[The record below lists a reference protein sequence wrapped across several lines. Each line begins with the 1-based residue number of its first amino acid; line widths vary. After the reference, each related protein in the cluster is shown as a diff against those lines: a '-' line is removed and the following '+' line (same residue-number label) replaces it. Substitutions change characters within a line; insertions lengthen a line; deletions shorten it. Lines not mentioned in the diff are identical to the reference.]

1 MATRWVGML
10 GLLRPAQMMECS
22 MRNHISYTVLGA
34 ALVAG
39 ASAANA
45 ETVITRGIADR
56 PVENVITQQPGSM
69 LVAQEAVVTV
79 PGTVVTEPAIAP
91 VKTVETV
98 QTVRSTTISPR
109 HRIVG
114 RHVIRGRATNR
125 VTTTRTTVTERVVPA
140 PAMVAPSAVEAVA
153 PPTYTD
159 VVQGPPV
166 APAPA
171 YPQRLY
177 DVVTPAP
184 VLPPAAPVGG
194 APFGAGTAVP
204 TYRYVYEP
212 DRILVIDP
220 YTNIAVQAIPR

>member
-1 MATRWVGML
+1 
-10 GLLRPAQMMECS
+10 

-45 ETVITRGIADR
+45 QTVITREIADR
-56 PVENVITQQPGSM
+56 PVETVITQQPGSM
-69 LVAQEAVVTV
+69 LVAQEPVVTV
-79 PGTVVTEPAIAP
+79 PGTVVTEPVATAP
-91 VKTVETV
+91 VETVETV
-98 QTVRSTTISPR
+98 RTVRSTTISPR
-109 HRIVG
+109 HRIVS
-114 RHVIRGRATNR
+114 RHVIRSRAANR

-140 PAMVAPSAVEAVA
+140 PAMVAPPAVEAVA
-153 PPTYTD
+153 PPTYTAF
-159 VVQGPPV
+159 VQGPPV

-171 YPQRLY
+171 YPERLY

-184 VLPPAAPVGG
+184 VVLPPAAAVGG
-194 APFGAGTAVP
+194 AMFGAGTAVP

>member
-1 MATRWVGML
+1 
-10 GLLRPAQMMECS
+10 
-22 MRNHISYTVLGA
+22 MRNHISYTVLGV

-45 ETVITRGIADR
+45 QTVITREIADR
-56 PVENVITQQPGSM
+56 PVETVITQQPGSM
-69 LVAQEAVVTV
+69 LVAQEPVVTV
-79 PGTVVTEPAIAP
+79 PGAVATAP
-91 VKTVETV
+91 VETVETV
-98 QTVRSTTISPR
+98 RTVRSTIISPR
-109 HRIVG
+109 HRIVS
-114 RHVIRGRATNR
+114 RHVIRSRAANR

-140 PAMVAPSAVEAVA
+140 PAMVAPPAVEAVA
-153 PPTYTD
+153 PPTYTA

-171 YPQRLY
+171 YPERLY

-184 VLPPAAPVGG
+184 VVLPPAAPVGG
-194 APFGAGTAVP
+194 AMFGAGTAVP

>member
-1 MATRWVGML
+1 
-10 GLLRPAQMMECS
+10 
-22 MRNHISYTVLGA
+22 MRNHISYTVLGV

-45 ETVITRGIADR
+45 QTVITREIADR
-56 PVENVITQQPGSM
+56 PVETVITQQPGSM
-69 LVAQEAVVTV
+69 LVAQEPVVTV
-79 PGTVVTEPAIAP
+79 PSCRAVATAP
-91 VKTVETV
+91 VETVETV
-98 QTVRSTTISPR
+98 RTVRSTTISPR
-109 HRIVG
+109 HRIVS
-114 RHVIRGRATNR
+114 RHVIRSRAANR

-140 PAMVAPSAVEAVA
+140 PAMVAPPAVEAVA
-153 PPTYTD
+153 PPTYTA

-171 YPQRLY
+171 YPERLY
-177 DVVTPAP
+177 DVVMPAP
-184 VLPPAAPVGG
+184 VVPPPAAPVGG
-194 APFGAGTAVP
+194 AMFGAGTAVP

>member
-1 MATRWVGML
+1 
-10 GLLRPAQMMECS
+10 
-22 MRNHISYTVLGA
+22 MRNHISYTVLGV

-45 ETVITRGIADR
+45 QTVITREIAHR
-56 PVENVITQQPGSM
+56 PVETVITQQPGSM
-69 LVAQEAVVTV
+69 LVAQEPVVTV
-79 PGTVVTEPAIAP
+79 PRAVATAP
-91 VKTVETV
+91 VETVETV
-98 QTVRSTTISPR
+98 RTVRSTTISPR
-109 HRIVG
+109 HSIVS
-114 RHVIRGRATNR
+114 RHVIRSRAANR

-171 YPQRLY
+171 YPERLY

-184 VLPPAAPVGG
+184 VVLPPATAEGG
-194 APFGAGTAVP
+194 AMFGAGTAVP

>member
-1 MATRWVGML
+1 
-10 GLLRPAQMMECS
+10 
-22 MRNHISYTVLGA
+22 MRNHIPYTVLGA

-45 ETVITRGIADR
+45 QTGITREIADR
-56 PVENVITQQPGSM
+56 PMETVITQQPGSM
-69 LVAQEAVVTV
+69 LVAQEPVVTV
-79 PGTVVTEPAIAP
+79 PGAVAIAP
-91 VKTVETV
+91 VETV
-98 QTVRSTTISPR
+98 GTVRTVRSTTISPR

-114 RHVIRGRATNR
+114 RHVVRGRATNR
-125 VTTTRTTVTERVVPA
+125 VTTTRTTVTERGVPA
-140 PAMVAPSAVEAVA
+140 PAMVAAPAVEAVA
-153 PPTYTD
+153 PLTYTD

-184 VLPPAAPVGG
+184 VVLPPAAPVGG
-194 APFGAGTAVP
+194 AVFGAGTAVP
-204 TYRYVYEP
+204 AYRYVYEP

>member
-1 MATRWVGML
+1 
-10 GLLRPAQMMECS
+10 
-22 MRNHISYTVLGA
+22 MRNHISYTVLGV

-45 ETVITRGIADR
+45 QTVITREIADR
-56 PVENVITQQPGSM
+56 PVETVITQQPGSV
-69 LVAQEAVVTV
+69 LVAQEPVVTV
-79 PGTVVTEPAIAP
+79 PGAVATAP
-91 VKTVETV
+91 VETVETV
-98 QTVRSTTISPR
+98 RTVRSTTISPR
-109 HRIVG
+109 HRIVS
-114 RHVIRGRATNR
+114 RHVIRSRAANR

-140 PAMVAPSAVEAVA
+140 PAMVAPPAVEAVA
-153 PPTYTD
+153 PPTYTA

-171 YPQRLY
+171 YPERLY

-184 VLPPAAPVGG
+184 VVLPPAAAVGG
-194 APFGAGTAVP
+194 AMFGAGTAVP

>member
-1 MATRWVGML
+1 
-10 GLLRPAQMMECS
+10 

-45 ETVITRGIADR
+45 QTVITREIADR
-56 PVENVITQQPGSM
+56 PVETIITQQPGSM
-69 LVAQEAVVTV
+69 LVAQEPVVTV
-79 PGTVVTEPAIAP
+79 PGAVAIAP
-91 VKTVETV
+91 VETVETV
-98 QTVRSTTISPR
+98 RTVRSTTISPR
-109 HRIVG
+109 HRIVS
-114 RHVIRGRATNR
+114 RHVIRSRAANR

-140 PAMVAPSAVEAVA
+140 PAMVPAPAVEAVA

-171 YPQRLY
+171 YPERLY

-184 VLPPAAPVGG
+184 VVPPPAAPVG
-194 APFGAGTAVP
+194 AVTFGAGTAVP
-204 TYRYVYEP
+204 SYRYVYEP

>member
-1 MATRWVGML
+1 
-10 GLLRPAQMMECS
+10 MMEFS
-22 MRNHISYTVLGA
+22 MRNHISYTVLGV

-45 ETVITRGIADR
+45 QTVITREIADR
-56 PVENVITQQPGSM
+56 PVETVITQQPGSM
-69 LVAQEAVVTV
+69 LVAQEPVVTV
-79 PGTVVTEPAIAP
+79 PWAVATAP
-91 VKTVETV
+91 VETVETV
-98 QTVRSTTISPR
+98 RTVRSTIISPR

-114 RHVIRGRATNR
+114 RHVIRSRAANR

-140 PAMVAPSAVEAVA
+140 PAMVAPPAVDAVA
-153 PPTYTD
+153 PPTYTA

-171 YPQRLY
+171 YPERLY
-177 DVVTPAP
+177 DVVMPAP
-184 VLPPAAPVGG
+184 VVPPPAAPVGD
-194 APFGAGTAVP
+194 AMFGAGTAVP

>member
-1 MATRWVGML
+1 
-10 GLLRPAQMMECS
+10 MMEFS
-22 MRNHISYTVLGA
+22 MRNHISYTVLGV

-45 ETVITRGIADR
+45 QTVITREIADR
-56 PVENVITQQPGSM
+56 PVETVVTQQPGSM
-69 LVAQEAVVTV
+69 LVAQEPVVTV
-79 PGTVVTEPAIAP
+79 PGAMATAP
-91 VKTVETV
+91 VETVKTVR
-98 QTVRSTTISPR
+98 TVRSTTISPR
-109 HRIVG
+109 HSIVSH
-114 RHVIRGRATNR
+114 HVIRSRAVIR

-171 YPQRLY
+171 YPARFY

-184 VLPPAAPVGG
+184 MVPPPAAPVGG
-194 APFGAGTAVP
+194 AMFGAGTAVP

>member
-1 MATRWVGML
+1 
-10 GLLRPAQMMECS
+10 

-45 ETVITRGIADR
+45 QTVITREIADR
-56 PVENVITQQPGSM
+56 PVVIARQPGSM
-69 LVAQEAVVTV
+69 VVAQQPVA
-79 PGTVVTEPAIAP
+79 AAP
-91 VKTVETV
+91 VETVETV
-98 QTVRSTTISPR
+98 RTVRSTTTSPR
-109 HRIVG
+109 RRFVS
-114 RHVIRGRATNR
+114 RDVIRSRTANR

-140 PAMVAPSAVEAVA
+140 PAIVAPPAVEAVTE
-153 PPTYTD
+153 PTYTD
-159 VVQGPPV
+159 VVQGPVV

-171 YPQRLY
+171 YPDRLY

-184 VLPPAAPVGG
+184 VAPPPAAAVV
-194 APFGAGTAVP
+194 APATTFGAGTAVP
-204 TYRYVYEP
+204 TYRYVYQP

>member
-1 MATRWVGML
+1 
-10 GLLRPAQMMECS
+10 
-22 MRNHISYTVLGA
+22 MRNHISYTVLGV

-45 ETVITRGIADR
+45 QTVITREIADR
-56 PVENVITQQPGSM
+56 PVETVITQQPGSM
-69 LVAQEAVVTV
+69 LVAQEPVVTV
-79 PGTVVTEPAIAP
+79 PGAVATAP
-91 VKTVETV
+91 VETVETV
-98 QTVRSTTISPR
+98 RTVRSTTISPR
-109 HRIVG
+109 HRIVS
-114 RHVIRGRATNR
+114 RHVIRSRAANR

-140 PAMVAPSAVEAVA
+140 PAMVAPPAVEAVA

-171 YPQRLY
+171 YPERLY

-184 VLPPAAPVGG
+184 VVSPPAAPVGG
-194 APFGAGTAVP
+194 AMFGAGTAVP

>member
-1 MATRWVGML
+1 
-10 GLLRPAQMMECS
+10 MMEFS
-22 MRNHISYTVLGA
+22 MRNHISYTVLGV

-45 ETVITRGIADR
+45 QTVITRDIADR
-56 PVENVITQQPGSM
+56 LVETVITQQPGSM
-69 LVAQEAVVTV
+69 LVAQEPVVTM
-79 PGTVVTEPAIAP
+79 PGAVATAP
-91 VKTVETV
+91 VETVETV
-98 QTVRSTTISPR
+98 RTVRSTTISPR
-109 HRIVG
+109 HRIVS
-114 RHVIRGRATNR
+114 RHVIRSRAANR
-125 VTTTRTTVTERVVPA
+125 VTTTRTTVTERVLPVPA
-140 PAMVAPSAVEAVA
+140 VVAPPAVAAVA

-171 YPQRLY
+171 YPERLY
-177 DVVTPAP
+177 DVVMPARVVP
-184 VLPPAAPVGG
+184 PPAAPVGG
-194 APFGAGTAVP
+194 AMFGAGTAVP

>member
-1 MATRWVGML
+1 
-10 GLLRPAQMMECS
+10 MEFS
-22 MRNHISYTVLGA
+22 MRNHISYTVLGV

-45 ETVITRGIADR
+45 QTVITR
-56 PVENVITQQPGSM
+56 PVETVITQQPGSM
-69 LVAQEAVVTV
+69 LVAQEPVVTV
-79 PGTVVTEPAIAP
+79 PGAVATAP
-91 VKTVETV
+91 VETVETV
-98 QTVRSTTISPR
+98 RTVRSTTISPR
-109 HRIVG
+109 HRIVS
-114 RHVIRGRATNR
+114 RHVIRSRAANR

-140 PAMVAPSAVEAVA
+140 PVMVAPPAVEAVA

-171 YPQRLY
+171 YPERLY
-177 DVVTPAP
+177 DVVMPAP
-184 VLPPAAPVGG
+184 AVTPPGAPVGG
-194 APFGAGTAVP
+194 AMFGAGTAVP

>member
-1 MATRWVGML
+1 
-10 GLLRPAQMMECS
+10 
-22 MRNHISYTVLGA
+22 MRNRISYIVLGA

-45 ETVITRGIADR
+45 QTVITREVADR
-56 PVENVITQQPGSM
+56 PAETVITQQPGSM
-69 LVAQEAVVTV
+69 LVAQEPVVTV
-79 PGTVVTEPAIAP
+79 PGALATAP
-91 VKTVETV
+91 VETVETV
-98 QTVRSTTISPR
+98 RTVRSTTISPR
-109 HRIVG
+109 HRIVS
-114 RHVIRGRATNR
+114 RHVIRSRAVNR
-125 VTTTRTTVTERVVPA
+125 VTTTRTTVTKRVVPA

-171 YPQRLY
+171 YPERLY
-177 DVVTPAP
+177 DVVTSAP
-184 VLPPAAPVGG
+184 VVVPPAAPVGG
-194 APFGAGTAVP
+194 AMFGAGTAVP

-220 YTNIAVQAIPR
+220 YTHIAVQAIPR

>member
-1 MATRWVGML
+1 
-10 GLLRPAQMMECS
+10 

-45 ETVITRGIADR
+45 QTVITREIADR
-56 PVENVITQQPGSM
+56 PVETVVTQQPGSM
-69 LVAQEAVVTV
+69 LVAQEPVVTV
-79 PGTVVTEPAIAP
+79 PGAVATAP
-91 VKTVETV
+91 VETVETV
-98 QTVRSTTISPR
+98 RTMRSTTISPR
-109 HRIVG
+109 HRIVS
-114 RHVIRGRATNR
+114 RQVIRSRAANR
-125 VTTTRTTVTERVVPA
+125 VTTTRTTVTERVLPVPA
-140 PAMVAPSAVEAVA
+140 VVAPPAVEAVA

-171 YPQRLY
+171 YPERLY
-177 DVVTPAP
+177 DVVMPARVVP
-184 VLPPAAPVGG
+184 PPAAPVGG
-194 APFGAGTAVP
+194 AMFGVGTAVP

-220 YTNIAVQAIPR
+220 YTNIAVQAIQR

>member
-1 MATRWVGML
+1 
-10 GLLRPAQMMECS
+10 

-45 ETVITRGIADR
+45 QTVITREIADR
-56 PVENVITQQPGSM
+56 PVETIITQQPGST
-69 LVAQEAVVTV
+69 LVAQEPVVTV
-79 PGTVVTEPAIAP
+79 PGTVVTEPVATAP
-91 VKTVETV
+91 VETVETV
-98 QTVRSTTISPR
+98 RTVRSTTISPR
-109 HRIVG
+109 HRIVS
-114 RHVIRGRATNR
+114 RHVIRSRAANR

-140 PAMVAPSAVEAVA
+140 PVMVAPPAVEAVA

-171 YPQRLY
+171 YPERLY

-184 VLPPAAPVGG
+184 VVLPPAAAVGG
-194 APFGAGTAVP
+194 AMFGAGTAVP

-220 YTNIAVQAIPR
+220 YTNIAVQALPR

>member
-1 MATRWVGML
+1 
-10 GLLRPAQMMECS
+10 

-39 ASAANA
+39 VSAANA
-45 ETVITRGIADR
+45 QTVITREIADR
-56 PVENVITQQPGSM
+56 PVETVISQQTGPM
-69 LVAQEAVVTV
+69 LVAQEPVVTV
-79 PGTVVTEPAIAP
+79 PGTVVTEPAAIAP
-91 VKTVETV
+91 VETVKTVR
-98 QTVRSTTISPR
+98 TVRSTTISPR

-140 PAMVAPSAVEAVA
+140 PVMVAAPAVEAVA

-171 YPQRLY
+171 YPRRLY

-184 VLPPAAPVGG
+184 GALAAPVG
-194 APFGAGTAVP
+194 AAVFGAGTAVP
-204 TYRYVYEP
+204 AYRYVYEP
-212 DRILVIDP
+212 DRILVVDP
-220 YTNIAVQAIPR
+220 YTNIAVQAISR

>member
-1 MATRWVGML
+1 
-10 GLLRPAQMMECS
+10 

-45 ETVITRGIADR
+45 QTVIAREIADR
-56 PVENVITQQPGSM
+56 PVETVITQQPGSM
-69 LVAQEAVVTV
+69 LVAQEPVVTV
-79 PGTVVTEPAIAP
+79 PGTVVTEPVAAVP
-91 VKTVETV
+91 VETVETV
-98 QTVRSTTISPR
+98 RTVRSTTISPR
-109 HRIVG
+109 HRIVS
-114 RHVIRGRATNR
+114 RHVIRSRAANR

-140 PAMVAPSAVEAVA
+140 PAMVAPPAVA
-153 PPTYTD
+153 PPTYTA

-171 YPQRLY
+171 YPERLY

-184 VLPPAAPVGG
+184 VVLPPAAAVGG
-194 APFGAGTAVP
+194 AMFGAGTAVP

>member
-1 MATRWVGML
+1 
-10 GLLRPAQMMECS
+10 
-22 MRNHISYTVLGA
+22 MRNHISYTVLGV

-45 ETVITRGIADR
+45 QTGITREIVDR
-56 PVENVITQQPGSM
+56 PMETVITQQPGSM
-69 LVAQEAVVTV
+69 LVAQEPVVTV
-79 PGTVVTEPAIAP
+79 PGAVAIAP
-91 VKTVETV
+91 VETVETV
-98 QTVRSTTISPR
+98 RTVRSTTISPR
-109 HRIVG
+109 HSIVS
-114 RHVIRGRATNR
+114 RHVIRSRAVNR

-153 PPTYTD
+153 PLTYTD

-171 YPQRLY
+171 YPERLY
-177 DVVTPAP
+177 DVVMPAP
-184 VLPPAAPVGG
+184 VVLPPAAAVGG
-194 APFGAGTAVP
+194 AMFGAGTAVP

>member
-1 MATRWVGML
+1 
-10 GLLRPAQMMECS
+10 MMEFS
-22 MRNHISYTVLGA
+22 MRNHISYTVLGV

-45 ETVITRGIADR
+45 QTVITREIADR
-56 PVENVITQQPGSM
+56 PVETVITQQPGSM
-69 LVAQEAVVTV
+69 LVAQEPVVTV
-79 PGTVVTEPAIAP
+79 PGAVATAP
-91 VKTVETV
+91 VETVETV
-98 QTVRSTTISPR
+98 RTVRSTTISPR
-109 HRIVG
+109 HRIVS
-114 RHVIRGRATNR
+114 RHVIRSRAANR
-125 VTTTRTTVTERVVPA
+125 VTTTRTTVTERVVPV
-140 PAMVAPSAVEAVA
+140 PAVVAPPAVEAVA

-171 YPQRLY
+171 YPERLY

-184 VLPPAAPVGG
+184 VVLPPAAAVGG
-194 APFGAGTAVP
+194 AMFGAGTAVP

-220 YTNIAVQAIPR
+220 YTNIAVQALPR